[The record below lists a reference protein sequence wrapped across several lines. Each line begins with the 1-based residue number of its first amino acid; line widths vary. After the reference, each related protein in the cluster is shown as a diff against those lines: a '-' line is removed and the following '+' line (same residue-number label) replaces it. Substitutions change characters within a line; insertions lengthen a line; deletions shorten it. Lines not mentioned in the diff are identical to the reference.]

1 MTYYSNDGTIPTI
14 KWYRIVNKIKEY
26 ISNQHNKV
34 VYQTTNV
41 DVLVPFYSA
50 RITQAGFKSQ
60 LTIIAAI
67 ASDFGEYVV
76 EVSNSI
82 GKTVSRIRF
91 AVEGNLS
98 NLYSKLTLSCGKKQ
112 RCICQ
117 VCFVCRKKKLKK
129 IHYINVLFL
138 SISH

>member
-1 MTYYSNDGTIPTI
+1 MTYYSNDGAIPTI

-50 RITQAGFKSQ
+50 RIAQSGFKSQ
-60 LTIIAAI
+60 LTIIAAS

-98 NLYSKLTLSCGKKQ
+98 TGFVLICSATLPPKGLNALIGS
-112 RCICQ
+112 
-117 VCFVCRKKKLKK
+117 
-129 IHYINVLFL
+129 N
-138 SISH
+138 